1 MDQILK
7 VQQKITSGVGT
18 ASLQIRWTEPYKA
31 ITKPQDQQC
40 PPEDKMDYDVQM
52 VAIQAPGSENGQS
65 NFDFANEAG
74 DKVFK
79 TTLKPSIALSEKSLR
94 GMDIRKIIV
103 WYQQSDAFMLS
114 LQFFDAQGKQLLETG
129 WKENSRK

>member
-1 MDQILK
+1 
-7 VQQKITSGVGT
+7 
-18 ASLQIRWTEPYKA
+18 
-31 ITKPQDQQC
+31 
-40 PPEDKMDYDVQM
+40 MDYDVQM

-79 TTLKPSIALSEKSLR
+79 TTLKPSIALTEKSLR

-114 LQFFDAQGKQLLETG
+114 LQFFDAEGKQLLETG
-129 WKENSRK
+129 WKEGSRKSHHKVEIKLEEGERICGIKGRQREGSSACWHDV